1 MSLRLISRPS
11 TKNDASYRADLIT
24 RYVRADDWAEELNLL
39 AEATRY
45 DKANPGAPSLVDEL
59 HGARL
64 GDVA

>member
-1 MSLRLISRPS
+1 MSLRLITRQSS
-11 TKNDASYRADLIT
+11 SNGSAYRADLIA
-24 RYVRADDWAEELNLL
+24 RYVRTTDWAEELQLL

-45 DKANPGAPSLVDEL
+45 DKDNPDAPSLVDEL